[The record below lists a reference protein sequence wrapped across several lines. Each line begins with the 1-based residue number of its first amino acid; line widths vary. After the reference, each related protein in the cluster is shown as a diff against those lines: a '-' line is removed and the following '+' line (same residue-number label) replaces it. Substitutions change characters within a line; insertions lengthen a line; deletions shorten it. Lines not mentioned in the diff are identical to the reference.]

1 MKLGELVVAR
11 EPLQRLL
18 ASDLPAAVSYKVARA
33 ARPVLAELRSYEEQ
47 RVKLVQ
53 QFGESDGQQTIVK
66 PDKRPDF
73 NTEMNELLQVDV
85 DLKIRKMNP
94 DLLDNDKIEAKIKP
108 ADLVTVWFLFE
119 EVEGE

>member
-1 MKLGELVVAR
+1 MKLGELVVAW

-85 DLKIRKMNP
+85 DLKIRTMNP
-94 DLLDNDKIEAKIKP
+94 DLLDIDIKG
-108 ADLVTVWFLFE
+108 ADMVALWFLFE
-119 EVEGE
+119 EVEDE